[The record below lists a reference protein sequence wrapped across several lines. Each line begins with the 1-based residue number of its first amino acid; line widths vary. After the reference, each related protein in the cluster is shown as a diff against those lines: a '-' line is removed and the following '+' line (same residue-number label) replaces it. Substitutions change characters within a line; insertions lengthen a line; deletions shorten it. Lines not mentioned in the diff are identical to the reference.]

1 MPSTIR
7 SRKNLIIVLIIV
19 LFLLLLAVLRVG
31 YVQLVKGE
39 EYKERALAQ
48 QTTDITVEAERG
60 TIFDCNGEKLAQ
72 SVKCYDIYVYPAEIG
87 KYKTKKERKALINE
101 TAEGLAK
108 ALGKDTDKVKEKIDQ
123 DSGQII
129 LAKGLT
135 KETADKVR
143 EQKLTGVTIS
153 PSTKREYP
161 NGTLAANVMGMV
173 NDENTGQ
180 SGLEL
185 EYNNYLTGIS
195 GRIVNYTDTNGNELS
210 YSPEN
215 ERYYEAENGCDITTT
230 IDLVVQSYTESA
242 IQKVQKKT
250 NADRVFAVVMETETG
265 NILAMAQT
273 PSFDPNNPYEPAT
286 EGEREKFKSMSQ
298 QEQSDYLSKMWR
310 NPIICDVY
318 EPGSVF
324 KLLTTSI
331 ALEEDVA
338 SLKSTFNCTGSIV
351 IAGETLHCWNT
362 AGHGAEDLTQAVGN
376 SCNPVFMK
384 LATDIGISKYYD
396 YLDNFGITGT
406 TGIDFPAEGTALLQ
420 DEDSAGPVGVATI
433 GFGQGVAVTPIQLIT
448 AISSL
453 GNDGKLMK
461 PHLVKGIKDKTTGEV
476 TEIKPEVVRKTVSKK
491 TADELCGIM
500 EYVVA
505 EGGGGTAAV
514 KGYRVGGKTGTA
526 NKAVK
531 GGYSDYTYSSCMAM
545 APMSDPKLTV
555 LVIADSPKGVHY
567 GSLTAGPAVS
577 EILGKSLKYLNIPPD
592 GSDSSSESEKVEVPE
607 VVGQSAEDAIGI
619 LAGAGLDYDMNESGE
634 DDFVVVKQYPAAGS
648 SVKKGTKVFLY
659 KEGGQ

>member
-7 SRKNLIIVLIIV
+7 SKKNLIFVLVIV
-19 LFLLLLAVLRVG
+19 FALLLIATMRVG

-39 EYKERALAQ
+39 EYKDRALSQ
-48 QTTDITVEAERG
+48 QTTDIVVEAERG
-60 TIFDCNGEKLAQ
+60 IIYDRNEEKLAQ
-72 SVKCYDIYVYPAEIG
+72 SVKCFDVYVYPAEIG
-87 KYKTKKERKALINE
+87 KYKSKKERKQLLII
-101 TAEGLAK
+101 TAGKLAK
-108 ALGKDTDKVKEKIDQ
+108 ALNLDKNDVLKQIDKT
-123 DSGQII
+123 SGQAI
-129 LAKGLT
+129 LAKGLMR
-135 KETADKVR
+135 EDADKVR
-143 EQKLTGVTIS
+143 NLELTGVAII
-153 PSTKREYP
+153 PATKREYP

-185 EYNNYLTGIS
+185 EYNNYLSGIS
-195 GRIVNYTDTNGNELS
+195 GRIVNYTDTNGEELS

-215 ERYYEAENGCDITTT
+215 ERYYEAENGCDIITT
-230 IDLVVQSYTESA
+230 IDLVIQSYTETA
-242 IQKVQKKT
+242 IQTGQKKT
-250 NADRVFAVVMETETG
+250 KSDRVFAVVMETETG

-273 PSFDPNNPYEPAT
+273 PTFDPNNPYVPAAPN
-286 EGEREKFKSMSQ
+286 EKAKFKELSQ
-298 QEQSDYLSKMWR
+298 QKQSDYLSKMWR

-331 ALEEDVA
+331 ALEEGVTKMDSEFYCSGSVTVA
-338 SLKSTFNCTGSIV
+338 GQTI
-351 IAGETLHCWNT
+351 HCWHEE
-362 AGHGAEDLTQAVGN
+362 GHGAEDLKQAVGN
-376 SCNPVFMK
+376 SCNPVFIK
-384 LATDIGISKYYD
+384 LATDVGISKYYD
-396 YLDNFGITGT
+396 YLDTFGITGT
-406 TGIDFPAEGTALLQ
+406 TGIDFPAEGSAILQ
-420 DEDSAGPVGVATI
+420 DEESAGPVGVATL

-448 AISSL
+448 AVSSL
-453 GNDGKLMK
+453 GNEGNLMK
-461 PHLVKGIKDKTTGEV
+461 PHLVKAIKDKTTGEE
-476 TEIKPEVVRKTVSKK
+476 TEIKPEVVRKTVSKQ
-491 TADELCGIM
+491 TADDLCNIM

-531 GGYSDYTYSSCMAM
+531 GGYSDYTYSSCLAM

-577 EILGKSLKYLNIPPD
+577 EILGKSLKYLNIQPD
-592 GSDSSSESEKVEVPE
+592 NAKDEKEGETAKVPD

-619 LAGAGLDYDMNESGE
+619 LAGAELDYDMSENGE
-634 DDFVVVKQYPAAGS
+634 ENFVVVKQYPSAGS
-648 SVKKGTKVFLY
+648 TVRKGTKVFLY
-659 KEGGQ
+659 KDW

>member
-7 SRKNLIIVLIIV
+7 SKKNLIFVLVIV
-19 LFLLLLAVLRVG
+19 FALLLIATMRVG

-39 EYKERALAQ
+39 EYKDRALSQ
-48 QTTDITVEAERG
+48 QTTDIVVEAERG
-60 TIFDCNGEKLAQ
+60 IIYDRNEEKLAQ
-72 SVKCYDIYVYPAEIG
+72 SVKCFDVYVYPAEIG
-87 KYKTKKERKALINE
+87 KYKSKKERKQLLLI
-101 TAEGLAK
+101 TAGKLAK
-108 ALGKDTDKVKEKIDQ
+108 ALDLDKNDVLKQIDKT
-123 DSGQII
+123 SGQAI
-129 LAKGLT
+129 LAKGLVR
-135 KETADKVR
+135 EDADKVR
-143 EQKLTGVTIS
+143 DLELTGVAII
-153 PSTKREYP
+153 PATKREYP

-185 EYNNYLTGIS
+185 EYNNYLSGIA
-195 GRIVNYTDTNGNELS
+195 GRIVNYTDTNGEELS

-215 ERYYEAENGCDITTT
+215 ERYYEAENGCDIITT
-230 IDLVVQSYTESA
+230 IDLVIQSYTETA
-242 IQKVQKKT
+242 IQTVQKKT
-250 NADRVFAVVMETETG
+250 KSDRVFAVVMETETG

-273 PSFDPNNPYEPAT
+273 PTFDPNNPYVPASPN
-286 EGEREKFKSMSQ
+286 EKAKFKELSQ
-298 QEQSDYLSKMWR
+298 QKQSDYLSKMWR

-331 ALEEDVA
+331 ALEEGVTKMDSEFYCSGSVTVA
-338 SLKSTFNCTGSIV
+338 GQTI
-351 IAGETLHCWNT
+351 HCWNE
-362 AGHGAEDLTQAVGN
+362 AGHGAEDLKEAVGN
-376 SCNPVFMK
+376 SCNPVFIK
-384 LATDIGISKYYD
+384 LATDVGISKYYD
-396 YLDNFGITGT
+396 YLDTFGITGT
-406 TGIDFPAEGTALLQ
+406 TGIDFPAEGTAILQ
-420 DEDSAGPVGVATI
+420 DEESAGPVGVATL

-448 AISSL
+448 AVSSL
-453 GNDGKLMK
+453 GNEGNLMK
-461 PHLVKGIKDKTTGEV
+461 PHLVKAIKDKTTGEE
-476 TEIKPEVVRKTVSKK
+476 TEIKPEVVRKTVSKQ
-491 TADELCGIM
+491 TADDLCEIM

-531 GGYSDYTYSSCMAM
+531 GGYSDYTYSSCLAM

-577 EILGKSLKYLNIPPD
+577 EILGKSLKYLNIQPD
-592 GSDSSSESEKVEVPE
+592 DAKKEKDGETAKVPD

-619 LAGAGLDYDMNESGE
+619 LAGAELDYDMSENGE
-634 DDFVVVKQYPAAGS
+634 ENFVVVKQYPSAGS
-648 SVKKGTKVFLY
+648 TVRKGTKVFLY
-659 KEGGQ
+659 KDW

>member
-1 MPSTIR
+1 MPSTLR
-7 SRKNLIIVLIIV
+7 SRKNLILVLIIV
-19 LFLLLLAVLRVG
+19 LFLLLLAAIRVG

-60 TIFDCNGEKLAQ
+60 TIYDCNGEKLAQ

-87 KYKTKKERKALINE
+87 KYNTKKERKKLIND
-101 TAEGLAK
+101 TAKKLAE
-108 ALGKDTDKVKEKIDQ
+108 ALGKDEASVKEKIDK
-123 DSGQII
+123 DSGQVIM
-129 LAKGLT
+129 AKGLVR
-135 KETADKVR
+135 EDADKVR
-143 EQKLTGVTIS
+143 ALKLTGVTIS

-185 EYNNYLTGIS
+185 EYNNYLSGIS
-195 GRIVNYTDTNGNELS
+195 GRIVNYTDTNGDELS

-230 IDLVVQSYTESA
+230 IDLVIQSYTETA

-250 NADRVFAVVMETETG
+250 RADRVFAVVMETETG

-273 PSFDPNNPYEPAT
+273 PSFDPNDPYEPAT
-286 EGEREKFKSMSQ
+286 DSEKAKFKSMSQ
-298 QEQSDYLSKMWR
+298 QDQSNYLSKMWR
-310 NPIICDVY
+310 NPIVCDVY

-331 ALEEDVA
+331 AMEEDVA
-338 SLKSTFNCTGSIV
+338 SLDSEFYCGGSVV
-351 IAGETLHCWNT
+351 IGGETLHCWNKR
-362 AGHGAEDLTQAVGN
+362 GHGAENLTQAVGN

-384 LATDIGISKYYD
+384 LATEVGISKYYD
-396 YLDNFGITGT
+396 YLGNFGITGT
-406 TGIDFPAEGTALLQ
+406 TGIDFPAEGTAILQ
-420 DEDSAGPVGVATI
+420 DEENAGPVGVATI
-433 GFGQGVAVTPIQLIT
+433 GFGQGVAVTPIQLVT

-500 EYVVA
+500 EYVVE
-505 EGGGGTAAV
+505 EGGGGCAAV
-514 KGYRVGGKTGTA
+514 KGYRVGAKTGTA
-526 NKAVK
+526 NKAVN
-531 GGYSDYTYSSCMAM
+531 GGYSDYTYSSCLSM

-555 LVIADSPKGVHY
+555 LVIADSPKGAHY
-567 GSLTAGPAVS
+567 GAVTAGPAVK
-577 EILGKSLKYLNIPPD
+577 EIMGKSLKYLNIQPD
-592 GSDSSSESEKVEVPE
+592 KVDNAAESDKVQVPE

-619 LAGAGLDYDMNESGE
+619 LAGAELGYDMNDSGE
-634 DDFVVVKQYPAAGS
+634 DEFVVVKQYPSAGS

-659 KEGGQ
+659 KEGQ

>member
-7 SRKNLIIVLIIV
+7 SKKNLIFVLVIV
-19 LFLLLLAVLRVG
+19 FALLLIATMRVG

-39 EYKERALAQ
+39 EYKDRALSQ
-48 QTTDITVEAERG
+48 QTTDIVVEAERG
-60 TIFDCNGEKLAQ
+60 IIYDRNEEKLAQ
-72 SVKCYDIYVYPAEIG
+72 SVKCFDVYVYPAEIG
-87 KYKTKKERKALINE
+87 KYKSKKERKQLLLI
-101 TAEGLAK
+101 TAGKLAK
-108 ALGKDTDKVKEKIDQ
+108 ALNLEKDDVLKQIDKT
-123 DSGQII
+123 SGQAI
-129 LAKGLT
+129 LAKGLVR
-135 KETADKVR
+135 EDADKVR
-143 EQKLTGVTIS
+143 DLELTGVAII
-153 PSTKREYP
+153 PATKREYP

-185 EYNNYLTGIS
+185 EYNNYLSGIS
-195 GRIVNYTDTNGNELS
+195 GRIVNYTDTNGEELS

-215 ERYYEAENGCDITTT
+215 ERYYEAENGCDIITT
-230 IDLVVQSYTESA
+230 IDLVIQSYTETA
-242 IQKVQKKT
+242 IQTVQKKT
-250 NADRVFAVVMETETG
+250 KSDRVFAVVMETETG

-273 PSFDPNNPYEPAT
+273 PTFDPNNPYVPASPN
-286 EGEREKFKSMSQ
+286 EKAKFKELSQ
-298 QEQSDYLSKMWR
+298 QKQSDYLSKMWR

-331 ALEEDVA
+331 ALEEGVTKMNSEFYCSGSVTVA
-338 SLKSTFNCTGSIV
+338 GQTI
-351 IAGETLHCWNT
+351 HCWNEE
-362 AGHGAEDLTQAVGN
+362 GHGAEDLKEAVGN
-376 SCNPVFMK
+376 SCNPVFIK
-384 LATDIGISKYYD
+384 LATDVGISKYYD
-396 YLDNFGITGT
+396 YLDTFGITGT
-406 TGIDFPAEGTALLQ
+406 TGIDFPAEGTAILQ
-420 DEDSAGPVGVATI
+420 DEESAGPVGVATL

-448 AISSL
+448 AVSSL
-453 GNDGKLMK
+453 GNEGNLMK
-461 PHLVKGIKDKTTGEV
+461 PHLVKAIKDKTTGEE
-476 TEIKPEVVRKTVSKK
+476 TEVKPEVVRKTVSKQ
-491 TADELCGIM
+491 TADDLCDIM

-531 GGYSDYTYSSCMAM
+531 GGYSDYTYSSCLAM

-577 EILGKSLKYLNIPPD
+577 EILGKSLKYLNIQPD
-592 GSDSSSESEKVEVPE
+592 DAKKEKDGETAKVPD

-619 LAGAGLDYDMNESGE
+619 LAGAELDYDMSENGE
-634 DDFVVVKQYPAAGS
+634 ENFVVVKQYPSAGS
-648 SVKKGTKVFLY
+648 TVRKGTKVFLY
-659 KEGGQ
+659 KDW

>member
-1 MPSTIR
+1 MPSTLR
-7 SRKNLIIVLIIV
+7 SRKNLILVLIIV
-19 LFLLLLAVLRVG
+19 LFLLLLAAIRVG

-60 TIFDCNGEKLAQ
+60 TIYDCNGEKLAQ

-87 KYKTKKERKALINE
+87 KYNTKKERKKLIND
-101 TAEGLAK
+101 TAKKLAE
-108 ALGKDTDKVKEKIDQ
+108 ALGKDEASVKEKIDK
-123 DSGQII
+123 DSGQVIM
-129 LAKGLT
+129 AKGLVR
-135 KETADKVR
+135 EDADKVR
-143 EQKLTGVTIS
+143 ALKLTGVTIS
-153 PSTKREYP
+153 PATKREYP

-185 EYNNYLTGIS
+185 EYNNYLSGIS
-195 GRIVNYTDTNGNELS
+195 GRIVNYTDTNGDELS

-230 IDLVVQSYTESA
+230 IDLVIQSYTETA

-250 NADRVFAVVMETETG
+250 RADRVFAVVMETETG

-273 PSFDPNNPYEPAT
+273 PSFDPNDPYEPAT
-286 EGEREKFKSMSQ
+286 DSEKAKFKSMSQ
-298 QEQSDYLSKMWR
+298 QDQSNYLSKMWR
-310 NPIICDVY
+310 NPIVCDVY

-331 ALEEDVA
+331 AMEEDVA
-338 SLKSTFNCTGSIV
+338 SLDSEFYCGGSVV
-351 IAGETLHCWNT
+351 IGGETLHCWNKR
-362 AGHGAEDLTQAVGN
+362 GHGAENLTQAVGN

-384 LATDIGISKYYD
+384 LATEVGISKYYD
-396 YLDNFGITGT
+396 YLGNFGITGT
-406 TGIDFPAEGTALLQ
+406 TGIDFPAEGTAILQ
-420 DEDSAGPVGVATI
+420 DEENAGPVGVATI
-433 GFGQGVAVTPIQLIT
+433 GFGQGVAVTPIQLVT

-500 EYVVA
+500 EYVVE
-505 EGGGGTAAV
+505 EGGGGCAAV
-514 KGYRVGGKTGTA
+514 KGYRVGAKTGTA
-526 NKAVK
+526 NKAVN
-531 GGYSDYTYSSCMAM
+531 GGYSDYTYSSCLSM

-555 LVIADSPKGVHY
+555 LVIADSPKGAHY
-567 GSLTAGPAVS
+567 GAVTAGPAVK
-577 EILGKSLKYLNIPPD
+577 EIMGKSLKYLNIQPD
-592 GSDSSSESEKVEVPE
+592 KVDNAAESDKVQVPE

-619 LAGAGLDYDMNESGE
+619 LAGAELGYDMNDSGE
-634 DDFVVVKQYPAAGS
+634 DEFVVVKQYPSAGS

-659 KEGGQ
+659 KEGQ

>member
-7 SRKNLIIVLIIV
+7 SKKNLIFVLVIT
-19 LFLLLLAVLRVG
+19 FALLLIATMRVG

-39 EYKERALAQ
+39 EYKDRALSQ
-48 QTTDITVEAERG
+48 QTTDIVVEAERG
-60 TIFDCNGEKLAQ
+60 IIYDRNEEKLAQ
-72 SVKCYDIYVYPAEIG
+72 SVKCFDIYVYPAEIG
-87 KYKTKKERKALINE
+87 KYKSKKERKQLLLI
-101 TAEGLAK
+101 TAGKLAK
-108 ALGKDTDKVKEKIDQ
+108 ALDLDKDNVLKQIDKT
-123 DSGQII
+123 SGQAI
-129 LAKGLT
+129 LAKGLVR
-135 KETADKVR
+135 EDADKVR
-143 EQKLTGVTIS
+143 DLELTGVAII
-153 PSTKREYP
+153 PATKREYP

-185 EYNNYLTGIS
+185 EYNNYLSGIS
-195 GRIVNYTDTNGNELS
+195 GRIVNYTDTNGEELS

-215 ERYYEAENGCDITTT
+215 ERYYEAENGCDIITT
-230 IDLVVQSYTESA
+230 IDLVIQSYTETA
-242 IQKVQKKT
+242 IQTVQKKT
-250 NADRVFAVVMETETG
+250 KSDRVFAVVMETETG

-273 PSFDPNNPYEPAT
+273 PTFDPNNPYVPASPN
-286 EGEREKFKSMSQ
+286 EKAKFKELSQ
-298 QEQSDYLSKMWR
+298 QKQSDYLSKMWR

-331 ALEEDVA
+331 ALEEGVTKMDSAFYCSGSVA
-338 SLKSTFNCTGSIV
+338 V
-351 IAGETLHCWNT
+351 AGQTLHCWHEE
-362 AGHGAEDLTQAVGN
+362 GHGAEDLKEAVGN
-376 SCNPVFMK
+376 SCNPVFIK
-384 LATDIGISKYYD
+384 LATDVGISKYYD
-396 YLDNFGITGT
+396 YLDTFGITGT
-406 TGIDFPAEGTALLQ
+406 TGIDFPAEGTAILQ
-420 DEDSAGPVGVATI
+420 DEESAGPVGVATL

-448 AISSL
+448 AVSSL
-453 GNDGKLMK
+453 GNEGNLMK
-461 PHLVKGIKDKTTGEV
+461 PHLVKAIKDKTTGEE
-476 TEIKPEVVRKTVSKK
+476 TEIKPEVVRKTVSKQ
-491 TADELCGIM
+491 TADDLCDIM

-531 GGYSDYTYSSCMAM
+531 GGYSDYTYSSCLAM

-577 EILGKSLKYLNIPPD
+577 EIMGKSLKYLNIQPD
-592 GSDSSSESEKVEVPE
+592 NAKKEKDSEKVKVPD

-619 LAGAGLDYDMNESGE
+619 LAGAELDYDMSENGE
-634 DDFVVVKQYPAAGS
+634 ENFVVVKQYPSAGS
-648 SVKKGTKVFLY
+648 TVRKGTKVFLY
-659 KEGGQ
+659 KDW